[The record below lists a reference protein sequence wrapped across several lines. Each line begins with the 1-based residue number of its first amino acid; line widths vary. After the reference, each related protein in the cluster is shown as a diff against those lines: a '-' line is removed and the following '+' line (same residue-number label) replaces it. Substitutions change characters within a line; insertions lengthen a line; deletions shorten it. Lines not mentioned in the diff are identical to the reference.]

1 MPRLTRRLPLVI
13 LALILTLTTAC
24 TSGNGS
30 GGGAGSRTPTAPP
43 AATYPMTLVRPAD
56 GRTVVLA
63 KRPERIV
70 SLSPG
75 ATEILFAVGAG
86 SQLVA
91 VDNDSD
97 YPPEAK
103 AIGSRLDGLNPS
115 VEAIAA
121 LNPDFVF
128 TQYNPGDLIAGLDR
142 LNIPAMYWDI
152 NTQVRSLQNVEDMMS
167 LLGTWTGHAD
177 EGNHLAAQFGER
189 IARTKAKVPDAAR
202 GPKVYHELDD
212 TFYTVASNSFIGDIY
227 TQLKAQDIA
236 GTNTNPYPQLS
247 QEAILAADPDVIILA
262 DEAYG
267 VTIDQ
272 VKARPGWGNLKAVTG
287 NRIYALDPSIVSRP
301 GPRLADAF
309 DELARDLYPEF
320 FQ

>member
-13 LALILTLTTAC
+13 LALILSLAAAC
-24 TSGNGS
+24 TSGGSS
-30 GGGAGSRTPTAPP
+30 GGGAGSRTPTTPP
-43 AATYPMTLVRPAD
+43 AAAYPLTLVRPAD
-56 GRTVVLA
+56 GRTVTLA
-63 KRPERIV
+63 QRPERIV

-86 SQLVA
+86 SQVVA

-97 YPPEAK
+97 FPPEAK
-103 AIGSRLDGLNPS
+103 ALPNRIDGLNPS

-128 TQYNPGDLIAGLDR
+128 TQYNPGDLVAGLDR
-142 LNIPAMYWDI
+142 LNIPVMYWDI
-152 NTQVRSLQNVEDMMS
+152 NSQVRSLQAVEDMMS

-189 IARTKAKVPDAAR
+189 LAHTKARIPDAAH
-202 GPKVYHELDD
+202 GPKVYHELDN
-212 TFYTVASNSFIGDIY
+212 TFYTVTAATFIGDMY
-227 TQLKAQDIA
+227 TQLKAQNIA
-236 GTNTNPYPQLS
+236 GITTSPYPQIS
-247 QEAILAADPDVIILA
+247 QEAILAANPDVIILA

-267 VTIDQ
+267 VTPDQ
-272 VKARPGWGNLKAVTG
+272 VKARPGWDRLNAVIN
-287 NRIYALDPSIVSRP
+287 NRIYAVDPNIISRP

-309 DELARDLYPEF
+309 DQIARDLYPEF